1 MEYINLKNSSLSV
14 SRICMGGCPLGGYG
28 WGDVQKKDLISAV
41 EQAVECGINFFD
53 TADTYGL
60 GESERL
66 LGNALKGKRHNVVIQ
81 DKFGVRAQPGKPT
94 LYDNSKSY
102 IISAC
107 EASLKRL
114 CTDYIDIYTVHY
126 RDGKTPLGD
135 VVNTLEQLRREGK
148 IRYFA
153 LSNINEKDE
162 LELAEC
168 KGRFVT
174 FQNEYSLACRKNEKD
189 MFRFR
194 DEFDLTPLTWGSLG
208 QGILTGKYDE
218 SNVYFEANDRR
229 SRDIYVNFHGD
240 KLRQN
245 LRIVARLR
253 EIAASHGKPVAA
265 AAMRFILDYISGSAV
280 LAGAKNPN
288 QVLQNAEAADW
299 RLDKS
304 EIDSLLE
311 ISG

>member
-81 DKFGVRAQPGKPT
+81 DKFGVRAQLGKPT

-218 SNVYFEANDRR
+218 SNVDFEANDRR
-229 SRDIYVNFHGD
+229 SRDIYVNFHGLSLIIFRAARC
-240 KLRQN
+240 LRVLKIQIRCCKTRRR
-245 LRIVARLR
+245 RIGASIKAR
-253 EIAASHGKPVAA
+253 
-265 AAMRFILDYISGSAV
+265 
-280 LAGAKNPN
+280 
-288 QVLQNAEAADW
+288 
-299 RLDKS
+299 
-304 EIDSLLE
+304 
-311 ISG
+311 